1 MPRGPLAQLAEQR
14 PGRTKA
20 PGSIPGGVH
29 SCVTGLIW
37 RGHWPSKPVVSVRIR
52 GDACGPGA
60 YEYRQAAFNR
70 KIAGSNPVRP
80 SISRAWESPVVGEP
94 GCYPGRGRF
103 DSVPRRSGP
112 RSPAYPDSHSRG
124 PLAQLVERPLRKR
137 EAPGSSSV
145 GPVRRRHAHF
155 VRVTPG
161 GVHQPRW
168 QSGST
173 HLPAEQDHIGLETG
187 GFQSR
192 PCARNAVSTSGRG
205 SNPIRGFCASGVP
218 DGEGRQPFELEV
230 VGSIP
235 TGSMPFRALT
245 RFARQGTGSTA
256 ER

>member
-1 MPRGPLAQLAEQR
+1 VPRGPLAQSAEQR

-20 PGSIPGGVH
+20 PGSSPGGVH
-29 SCVTGLIW
+29 SCVTGLTW
-37 RGHWPSKPVVSVRIR
+37 RGHWPSKPVVPVRIR

-124 PLAQLVERPLRKR
+124 PLAQLAERPLRKR

-155 VRVTPG
+155 ARVTP
-161 GVHQPRW
+161 
-168 QSGST
+168 
-173 HLPAEQDHIGLETG
+173 
-187 GFQSR
+187 
-192 PCARNAVSTSGRG
+192 
-205 SNPIRGFCASGVP
+205 
-218 DGEGRQPFELEV
+218 EGRPSAAVAEWSNAPARRAGSHRSGNRRFPEQTRRTQRSEHVRTWFESDPRLCIFWAP
-230 VGSIP
+230 GP
-235 TGSMPFRALT
+235 LGWALG
-245 RFARQGTGSTA
+245 F
-256 ER
+256 